1 MKPKAERNVAGLM
14 VGALLLAWFGV
25 VLLLYYVPRLAAYWA
40 DTDAELSLPARM
52 LLQVGDFANR
62 SIFLIGLLFVAT
74 LAAVVWRVAAV
85 RKVRRM
91 NTG

>member
-1 MKPKAERNVAGLM
+1 MKPKAERTVAGLM

-40 DTDAELSLPARM
+40 ESDSELSPAASM
-52 LLQVGDFANR
+52 LLQLGG
-62 SIFLIGLLFVAT
+62 FLSHSFLAIGLLFVAT